1 MNDKLEA
8 IKQAAINK
16 AWETASLRYKCFEDQ
31 LEIYDKNK
39 AAIQNHVQLFCN
51 NIHRQRGKTHVTSIL
66 AIEVALSKKKAN
78 IQFYAPTKSDLK
90 DRVFK
95 CFDKILEDCPEHLL
109 PKFKTQDQSYVFPST
124 KSTITFHGVNS
135 DRADQIRGGAID
147 LAIIDE
153 AGFID
158 ELDYLISSVVLPA
171 FNHTD
176 GSALITSTPPDS
188 AAHPY
193 IDVVKECRARGD
205 FLELT
210 ILDSKRITATQL
222 EKIKAGYPG
231 GALNV
236 EFRREHMAELVTN
249 TEYAILKS
257 WNDEFITDDY
267 KLDDGSW
274 TRNYKTQYYD
284 WYHKLISIDY
294 GTDDAT
300 AVNFYVF
307 DFERALLI
315 QEDELWL
322 HGPTLT
328 TKLLA
333 DEITRKRLEL
343 WGDIK
348 PTRITCDSHDK
359 FVTQTMNLV
368 HNIHAIPVKKS
379 TKQAMVNAT
388 NLLLGQNGF
397 AVHPCCKMSILCYR
411 DGVWERDGIGVEF
424 SRSKYLAHYD
434 SIDSLIYQVNHL
446 GWIAND
452 NPIPPGIGMNPLIK
466 LYQLPTVDEQKGN
479 GADKFKKTILTGNPA
494 YAARATA
501 NKIIAGDRF
510 R

>member
-1 MNDKLEA
+1 MNEDKFYAL
-8 IKQAAINK
+8 KQAAINK
-16 AWETASLRYKCFEDQ
+16 SWATGNLRYKCFEDQ

-39 AAIQNHVQLFCN
+39 AAIQNHTQLFCN

-66 AIEVALSKKKAN
+66 AIEVALTKNKAN

-95 CFDKILEDCPEHLL
+95 CFDKILEDCPEDLK
-109 PKFKTQDQSYVFPST
+109 PKFKTQDQSYLFPST
-124 KSTITFHGVNS
+124 RSTITFHGVNS

-171 FNHTD
+171 FSHTD

-193 IDVVKECRARGD
+193 IDVVKECRARGNY
-205 FLELT
+205 LHLT
-210 ILDSKRITATQL
+210 ILDSSRTTPAKLAKT
-222 EKIKAGYPG
+222 KAGYPG

-257 WNDEFITDDY
+257 WKNDFVLLE
-267 KLDDGSW
+267 KQLDENTW
-274 TRNYKTQYYD
+274 TRTYKTKYYD

-294 GTDDAT
+294 GVGDAT

-307 DFERALLI
+307 DYENALLI

-322 HGPTLT
+322 QGPTLT

-333 DEITRKRLEL
+333 DEIEKKKQEL
-343 WGDIK
+343 WGDAK
-348 PTRITCDSHDK
+348 VTRITCDSHDK
-359 FVTQTMNLV
+359 FLTQTLNLV
-368 HNIHAIPVKKS
+368 HNILAIPVRKS

-388 NLLLGQNGF
+388 NLLLGQEQF
-397 AVHPCCKMSILCYR
+397 RVHPCCKMSILCYQ
-411 DGVWERDGIGVEF
+411 DGVWERDRIGVEF
-424 SRSKYLAHYD
+424 ARSKYLAHFD
-434 SIDSLIYQVNHL
+434 SIDSLIYQVSCL

-452 NPIPPGIGMNPLIK
+452 NPVPPGIDIDAIHTIWKIPRPETEPQQNF
-466 LYQLPTVDEQKGN
+466 Q
-479 GADKFKKTILTGNPA
+479 KFKKNVLKANPA
-494 YAARATA
+494 YRQTHNT
-501 NKIIAGDRF
+501 NKIVADRNL
-510 R
+510 